1 MNLRNLRNYNM
12 NSKKMLKMAQ
22 EIYEQKVVPHKT
34 RIFWGFIALFF
45 VGMMAGLTLFSVKR
59 AQAAADETCYWVADI
74 VPASWSQSGNWDASS
89 GGAGGDCAAPGGVP
103 DSGTAVIFD
112 GSSASSVIIDVN
124 VSIYSLELQAGYT
137 ATFDNAT
144 NDKSITVA
152 DNVTM
157 DNNSGTVS
165 MGDATWTL
173 NGSFDNYHVGTFNKD
188 LSTVVMNG
196 TGKNIVSN
204 SSTTPLKNL
213 TINGTTTLFNGN
225 LVTEGT
231 ATINAAFTMAAG
243 KTWYPGNTS
252 DTKITGTGSVTGS
265 GSLNLGNGSALS
277 QMDGTIN
284 VNTLTLGNDHNAN
297 IVATQYGSATVN
309 INSNTTTSRT
319 FKGKTGTYTFTGN
332 VTFQLTGTGTYTIDN
347 ASNNTNWNFKGN
359 VALSNTGGGTF
370 NWTKGDGTITF
381 SGTGA
386 QTADFLS
393 KTVEDLRDSNTAN
406 TVSLSTNGVTTD
418 GLTVDSNANF
428 DLAGQNLTY
437 AVATGTT
444 NDGTILLQGNE
455 TLSNVNNFDTNSGT
469 VRYKGKNAADTFDIK
484 GFDYNNLVINDANAT
499 KATFRTPAATPL
511 VVNGTFTITA
521 GSFDNATNDNTVTVA
536 SDVTMDNN
544 PGTTS
549 MGDATWTVSGSFDN
563 KDVGTWSANSSTLVL
578 NGTGKNWLAKAYSG
592 GAMNKVTISGT
603 ITLTSGNYVQVGNDL
618 TVSNSLT
625 INGSQK
631 VNVYGS
637 NADLLNSGTITG
649 AGTLEIGLNGSIEQ
663 QSGTIDVANL
673 TISSNHPAANSILA
687 ATYASATVSLQNTEA
702 AAYSIVFTGGTATF
716 NGNVTVNNTNA
727 GGTYTVLNSTNN
739 PSFDFKGNLTV
750 QQTLGTTTWTKGN
763 GTITFSGT
771 GAQSVNFLDK
781 TVEDLRDSNTGGT
794 VTLAD
799 GVTTDR
805 LTVDSN
811 ATFNIAGQ
819 AFNYSAATG
828 TTNDGTIK
836 LQGGE
841 LGGNV
846 SNLDTNSGTV
856 EYNGAGATIYNL
868 PEYGATDFNNL
879 IINSTAGTDTFRP
892 PANFVIGGL
901 FTLTSGTL
909 DNSANNSNISIAG
922 NITTEAAPTWT
933 KGNGTIILNG
943 SAAQSVDFHD
953 KSVEDLRDSN
963 TAATVTLTD
972 GVTTDA
978 LTVDTGAKFDLAGQA
993 FGFAAAAAPSNDGT
1007 IYMRG
1012 NEALTNVN
1020 DLDTNSGWVEFN
1032 GGAAYGSLPN
1042 YSYNAVNFNGAGSW
1056 ALGNALSVADELAI
1070 NQGTVTCGANSV
1082 DVNGRFN
1089 LIAGTFTAP
1098 SATLTIAGNFAHPGG
1113 TFTHN
1118 SGSVELDG
1126 TDQTISGDTTFN
1138 NLKKNVAAAH
1148 TLTFTAATTQTV
1160 NGTLELKGA
1169 AGQLLSLHSSAD
1181 GNHWNIVHGATAG
1194 TYTFDFLDVKDS
1206 NHTGGGDFIV
1216 FNSTDGG
1223 NNHGWAFPSYY
1234 QLTSDN
1240 SSPKAGEDFT
1250 LTATLKDSSGGT
1262 VDYTGDTTLTFAGAD
1277 SIGSYNPTTTDKTS
1291 AKINFGSAATYAFAA
1306 GVANTITT
1314 LYKYET
1320 APVIVTSSTG
1330 LSSSA
1335 LNVPVKRLVGTIHIE
1350 GQDNIGYITDPDVNL
1365 TLTLSDVQTTTG
1377 AQVKLASS
1385 EVAVGNANYQNY
1397 SANTTFT
1404 LPDADGRQRIYGIF
1418 KDTYGNTSAIAQSN
1432 ESAPL
1437 DKTPPTNPDTVIM
1450 RDATDH
1456 PQETGQEITY
1466 GVLITWKPSSDSMSG
1481 IKGYTVSRGSK
1492 ELNVNNGV
1500 TDKVQT
1506 TQISGNENSYYVD
1519 LDSLEPNISYTY
1531 SVKATDNAGNVSS
1544 GSGATLQLSKNNE
1557 KSGQSDG
1564 QDTITLSTTAPVTEA
1579 EGKLTN
1585 IKDIKAVPS
1594 STVGETTSA
1603 TISWVNNVPATCQV
1617 FYGQDT
1623 SYPSKSKLDTSKK
1636 AYNTKCKVVISDL
1649 QPDTTYHFKVQSV
1662 DKDGTA
1668 ISSSDQTFATKSK
1681 SESTSVLELIAK
1693 KLTEF
1698 ANLVWHAIKGFFT
1711 SGQAKAAD
1719 ASSIQGIHIVDVSS
1733 ISGDF
1738 AANTIYW
1745 PNTMGAVT
1753 VSRDGQALGQT
1764 DANFFLDA
1772 TIEKGKDYTYT
1783 VNSLSGT
1790 SAEKAIL
1797 PGGTPKI
1804 TDLKA
1809 KATDVTQDSANI
1821 AVTWNTIGVPS
1832 TSKLAV
1838 EGCSGNPGKEDTSLD
1853 EFHTVVVTGVNPE
1866 ATCKISASSTSNDK
1880 QTSTGSITY
1889 TVPEAEKQRSIFEI
1903 IIRALSNAFRNFSVW
1918 VYK

>member
-1 MNLRNLRNYNM
+1 MT
-12 NSKKMLKMAQ
+12 SKKMLKMAQ

-34 RIFWGFIALFF
+34 YILWGFIALFF
-45 VGMMAGLTLFSVKR
+45 IGMMAGLTIFSVRKV
-59 AQAAADETCYWVADI
+59 QAADETCYWVGDTN
-74 VPASWSQSGNWDASS
+74 PAIWNDATHWSNAS
-89 GGAGGDCAAPGGVP
+89 GGPVSTCAAPGGIP
-103 DSGTAVIFD
+103 DSGTAVIFN
-112 GSSASSVIIDVN
+112 SSGVNGVTTDVDVN
-124 VSIYSLELQAGYT
+124 IDSLSLQNGYT
-137 ATFDNAT
+137 GTFDNAT
-144 NDKSITVA
+144 NDRNFTVA
-152 DNVTM
+152 NDVTM
-157 DNNSGTVS
+157 DNTRTYMGDGTWTISGSFDYKDIVTTFTCNSSTVVLNGAGKNLVAKAYSGGALNKLTISGTITLTTGNYLQVGNDLTVSNSLTINSSQKINLYGSNADLLNSGTIT
-165 MGDATWTL
+165 GAGTLEIGL
-173 NGSFDNYHVGTFNKD
+173 NGSIEQQSGTID
-188 LSTVVMNG
+188 VATL
-196 TGKNIVSN
+196 NIVSN
-204 SSTTPLKNL
+204 HPAANSIAAATYASSTVTLQNTDSAAYSIVFAGGTATFNGNVTVNNTNAGGTYTVLNSTNNPSFAFKGNL
-213 TINGTTTLFNGN
+213 TVSQTAGTTT
-225 LVTEGT
+225 
-231 ATINAAFTMAAG
+231 
-243 KTWYPGNTS
+243 
-252 DTKITGTGSVTGS
+252 
-265 GSLNLGNGSALS
+265 
-277 QMDGTIN
+277 
-284 VNTLTLGNDHNAN
+284 
-297 IVATQYGSATVN
+297 
-309 INSNTTTSRT
+309 
-319 FKGKTGTYTFTGN
+319 
-332 VTFQLTGTGTYTIDN
+332 
-347 ASNNTNWNFKGN
+347 
-359 VALSNTGGGTF
+359 
-370 NWTKGDGTITF
+370 WTKGGGTITF

-386 QTADFLS
+386 QTVDFLG
-393 KTVEDLRDSNTAN
+393 KTVEDIRDSNTTN

-437 AVATGTT
+437 AVAAGTS

-455 TLSNVNNFDTNSGT
+455 TLASVNNLDTNSGT

-536 SDVTMDNN
+536 SDVTMDTAN
-544 PGTTS
+544 TVS
-549 MGDATWTVSGSFDN
+549 MGDATWTLNGSFDN
-563 KDVGTWSANSSTLVL
+563 QHVTTFTNDNSTVVM
-578 NGTGKNWLAKAYSG
+578 NGTGKN
-592 GAMNKVTISGT
+592 I
-603 ITLTSGNYVQVGNDL
+603 
-618 TVSNSLT
+618 VSNSSTTPLKNLT
-625 INGSQK
+625 INGTTTLFNGNLVTEGIAT
-631 VNVYGS
+631 VNVAFTMAAGKTWYPGS
-637 NADLLNSGTITG
+637 SSDTKIAAAGSVTGSGGLNLGNGSAISQMDGTINVATLTFANDHNANIVAKQYDSATVNVSSDTAGARTFTGKTGTYTFTGAVNIKLTG
-649 AGTLEIGLNGSIEQ
+649 AGT
-663 QSGTIDVANL
+663 
-673 TISSNHPAANSILA
+673 
-687 ATYASATVSLQNTEA
+687 
-702 AAYSIVFTGGTATF
+702 
-716 NGNVTVNNTNA
+716 
-727 GGTYTVLNSTNN
+727 YTVDNSANN
-739 PSFDFKGNLTV
+739 SNWDFKGNIILSNTGG
-750 QQTLGTTTWTKGN
+750 GTFNWTKGN

-799 GVTTDR
+799 GVTTDG
-805 LTVDSN
+805 LTVDSG
-811 ATFNIAGQ
+811 AIFDIAGQ
-819 AFNYSAATG
+819 AFNYAVAAG

-856 EYNGAGATIYNL
+856 EYYGAGATTYNL

-892 PANFVIGGL
+892 PANFVIGGS

-933 KGNGTIILNG
+933 KGNGTITLNG

-978 LTVDTGAKFDLAGQA
+978 LTVDTGAKFDLASQA

-1089 LIAGTFTAP
+1089 LVAGTFTAP
-1098 SATLTIAGNFAHPGG
+1098 STNLTVAGNFAHPGG

-1160 NGTLELKGA
+1160 NGTLEFKGA

-1194 TYTFDFLDVKDS
+1194 TYTFDYLDVKDS

-1240 SSPKAGEDFT
+1240 SSPKAGEDFI

-1262 VDYTGDTTLTFAGAD
+1262 VDYTGDTTLTFTGAN

-1291 AKINFGSAATYAFAA
+1291 TKVNFGSSAAYTFSHGIATT
-1306 GVANTITT
+1306 TIT

-1320 APVIVTSSTG
+1320 ASIIVTSATG
-1330 LSSSA
+1330 LSSSS
-1335 LNVPVKRLVGTIHIE
+1335 LGISVKRPSGTIHIE
-1350 GQDNIGYITDPDVNL
+1350 GQDNVGYITDPNVNL
-1365 TLTLSDVQTTTG
+1365 ALTLSDVQTTTG

-1385 EVAVGNANYQNY
+1385 ETSLGSADYRTY
-1397 SANTTFT
+1397 SATATFT
-1404 LPDADGRQRIYGIF
+1404 LPDAPGRQKIYGIF
-1418 KDTYGNTSAIAQSN
+1418 KDAYGNTSAIAQSN

-1437 DKTPPTNPDTVIM
+1437 DKTPPSNPDTVIM

-1544 GSGATLQLSKNNE
+1544 GAAATLQLDKNNE

-1623 SYPSKSKLDTSKK
+1623 SYPSKSKLDASKK

-1649 QPDTTYHFKVQSV
+1649 QPDTTYHFKVQSA
-1662 DKDGTA
+1662 DKDGTT
-1668 ISSSDQTFATKSK
+1668 ISSSDQTFKTKSQ
-1681 SESTSVLELIAK
+1681 SESIGVLELIAK
-1693 KLTEF
+1693 RLTEF
-1698 ANLVWHAIKGFFT
+1698 FQVVWHAIKQFFT
-1711 SGQAKAAD
+1711 TGQAKAAD
-1719 ASSIQGIHIVDVSS
+1719 ASTIQGIHVVDVSS
-1733 ISGDF
+1733 ISGEF
-1738 AANTIYW
+1738 AGNTIYW
-1745 PNTMGAVT
+1745 PNNMGAV
-1753 VSRDGQALGQT
+1753 SINRDGQAIGQT

-1772 TIEKGKDYTYT
+1772 TIEKGKEYTYT

-1790 SAEKAIL
+1790 SAEKATL
-1797 PGGTPKI
+1797 PGGMPKI

-1809 KATDVTQDSANI
+1809 KSTDVTQESANI

-1832 TSKLAV
+1832 TSKVAI
-1838 EGCSGNPGKEDTSLD
+1838 EGCAGSAGKEDASLD

-1903 IIRALSNAFRNFSVW
+1903 IIRALSNAFRGFARW
-1918 VYK
+1918 VQT